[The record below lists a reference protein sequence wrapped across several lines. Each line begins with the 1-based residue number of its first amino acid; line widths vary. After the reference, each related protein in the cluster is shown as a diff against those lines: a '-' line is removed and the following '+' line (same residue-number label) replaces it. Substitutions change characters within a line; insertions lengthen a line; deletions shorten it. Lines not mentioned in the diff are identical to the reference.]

1 MTESQD
7 RRRHLRRNVS
17 WFVTLETSDATI
29 IGETKDISP
38 SGAFIYCDSPLE
50 PKQIFKLRI
59 SAPEMRTSLT
69 GEARVVWSG
78 PDGMGVRFRSLSKSD

>member
-1 MTESQD
+1 MTEAQD

-17 WFVTLETSDATI
+17 WFVTLENSGATI

-38 SGAFIYCDSPLE
+38 TGAFIYCDSPPE
-50 PKQIFKLRI
+50 PKQIFKLII

-69 GEARVVWSG
+69 GEARVVWSAPYG
-78 PDGMGVRFRSLSKSD
+78 IGVRFRSLSRSG